1 MKKASA
7 LMEFAI
13 VLGIVSAVLVTMN
26 IYMKRG
32 LQGKVKDMTDYFI
45 SGGQPAQE
53 NQVDSEVETTSQSNV
68 FSSSTLTDQTGIGG
82 GKKTAFSED
91 TSISADSTT
100 KDTGKSP
107 INPDTSTFI
116 PAEAGQFDN
125 LQRPEDAD
133 FVDPEILAGYSDET
147 NVKAQELR

>member
-13 VLGIVSAVLVTMN
+13 VLGIVSAVIVTMN

-68 FSSSTLTDQTGIGG
+68 SSGSTLTDKSYIGG
-82 GKKTAFSED
+82 GKKMTLSEN

-100 KDTGKSP
+100 KDVGKSS
-107 INPDTSTFI
+107 IQPDTSTFI

-125 LQRPEDAD
+125 LERPEDAD
-133 FVDPEILAGYSDET
+133 FVDPEISAGYGNES
-147 NVKAQELR
+147 NLKAEELR